1 MARQSKGS
9 VGKKDPKLIARRNAV
24 YSVIT
29 EQGNTGTPKQNSK
42 TALKCVKRDF
52 FFMLETTQDNVI
64 GKVC

>member
-9 VGKKDPKLIARRNAV
+9 VGKKDPKLIARTNAV

-42 TALKCVKRDF
+42 IALNCVERDF